1 MTEQRTKIDRVQKN
15 HQQAGSSSTTTI
27 HTDPGVFYLSPQDME
42 TIRQYYSSILGPL
55 NMVKAAAIERAI
67 GAGLTASAILDA
79 LEQTA
84 LAPRPSHAYLT
95 AILQRYMAEGI
106 TTAEEAEQQ
115 RFQRRH
121 EREMARV
128 EREHNWYMTP
138 ADELEF
144 MNGGYQQ

>member
-15 HQQAGSSSTTTI
+15 HQQAGSSTTTI
-27 HTDPGVFYLSPQDME
+27 HTDPGVFCLPPQDLE
-42 TIRQYYSSILGPL
+42 AIRTYYNSILGPL
-55 NMVKAAAIERAI
+55 NMAKAAVIERAI
-67 GAGLTASAILDA
+67 QAGVTASAILDA

-95 AILQRYMAEGI
+95 AILRRYMAEGI
-106 TTAEEAEQQ
+106 TTAEEAEAQ

-128 EREHNWYMTP
+128 EREHTWYMSP

-144 MNGGYQQ
+144 MIGGYQK